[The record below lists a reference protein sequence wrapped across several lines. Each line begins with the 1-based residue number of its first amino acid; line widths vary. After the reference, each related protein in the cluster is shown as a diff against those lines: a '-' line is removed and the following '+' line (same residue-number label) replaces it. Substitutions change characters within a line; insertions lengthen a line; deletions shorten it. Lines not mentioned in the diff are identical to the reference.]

1 MSEKEYIVSLNKGV
15 DYAAFNQEMI
25 AATGAGDI
33 PGRSVDVVNAR
44 PASQRNTH
52 YSLTDAEAQSL
63 KNDPRVY
70 GVTLLPDLDPDIGI
84 GFDTTQIG
92 DFTKTT
98 LDRGNFLN
106 WGMRRMNE
114 AVNPYIGVNTTG
126 GYNYTLDGTGV
137 DVVIM
142 DSGIQADHPEFQDAE
157 GNSRVVELDWT
168 TASGIAGMPAQS
180 ADYYRDFDGH
190 GTHVAGTAAGKTY
203 GWAKNAKIYSLK
215 LAGLEGAGDSGTGTS
230 ATYAFDC
237 IKEWHNNK
245 PVDSAT
251 GAKRPTVVNMSWGYL
266 RYYDSVT
273 SMTYR
278 GVSKTGS
285 EIDTTTKRWAF
296 GLPPTSNGVRYTTNV
311 RIGSVDV
318 DMEELI
324 DAGVHVM
331 VAAGNRSHKIDVPG
345 GDDYDNVLVA
355 NTGSLNYQRGSSPYS
370 VNAHIVGN
378 VDSNI
383 NAGGLE
389 QKATT
394 SEAGPGVSVFAP
406 GTDIMSAM
414 STTNKF
420 GATTLNNAY
429 PANSSFLINNIS
441 GTSMASP
448 QVAGMTALWL
458 QLNPSATPAQALAFV
473 NTTAKTTTLY
483 NTNSPATDYTD
494 TRSLLGA
501 TNRFAFNK
509 FNSATQ
515 LTMGT
520 VADVVAPGAAATYSL
535 SSSAASVNEGSSV
548 TITLTTTNVANGT
561 SVGYNI
567 SGIESGDISESL
579 TGSFTVTGNTAT
591 ATFNITA
598 DATTEGAQTM
608 LLSLIGVSESVSV
621 TINDTSTT
629 PVVPTYA
636 VAPAASSIDEGTA
649 LTFNVTTTNVD
660 DATTLYWTVTN
671 ASDFST
677 SNGSFVVTS
686 NAGTFSVTP
695 TADFTTEGAETFTT
709 SVRTDSVN
717 GTVVAISSAVTI
729 NDISTTPGDPTYSVT
744 PAANNIN
751 EGSTLTINVA
761 TSNVADATTLY
772 WTVTNDSDF
781 STSSGNFVVTSNA
794 GSFTVTPDADVTTEG
809 VETFTV
815 QIRTDS
821 VSGTIVDTSDA
832 ITINDTSTTPG
843 GGSESYALSA
853 SSESITE
860 GENTTFTLTTTNVA
874 DATNVAYTITGVS
887 SSDLDN
893 GPRRKTAA
901 KDFEGPGSAFF
912 KREMQVGGV
921 RLVIAGGV
929 GGQTA
934 VPDLF
939 ADKVARMFELFT
951 DSAGAG
957 INAGKQNQMI
967 ETLLGNTTS
976 YHSNYPTIQRIARGA
991 GGDYTPNF
999 LTDAGISAWGLSP
1012 LFDSTVNNDMV
1023 WYLNSSGTPGTGDE
1037 DAQEVIEH
1045 VFHTLHMHGIDAV
1058 TLKMY
1063 PTLSADWATGDLY
1076 NAMAEAFD
1084 AGKWDPSGYQTPS
1097 NAWKTDPDAFEVAV
1111 KEYLYLLN
1119 FCMFDYSTLWDG
1131 NSLAPEWTDD
1141 MRTPAGIL
1149 ANNPLGYALFNT
1161 HIADVIS
1168 KPSLTTIRTIFQD
1181 GDTGN
1186 PALGGASGY
1195 VADAA
1200 IPLTGNF
1207 TVSSDSATLT
1217 LNIAKDGVVDV
1228 DSLTV
1233 ALNNGEATQAVT
1245 VADDG
1250 VVPGFAPDYALYVTN
1265 PGGNEYTLSGYDR
1278 NGLVSGA
1285 QPTLAYNNGDKVI
1298 VTVQGT
1304 TSSSHPFYIK
1314 TAQGTGTGNQAS
1326 GVDGQGTVKLEW
1338 TIGSTGTFYYQC
1350 SIHSA
1355 MNNTI
1360 TVS

>member
-1 MSEKEYIVSLNKGV
+1 MSEREYIVSLNKGV

-25 AATGAGDI
+25 AVTGAGDI
-33 PGRSVDVVNAR
+33 PGRSVEVANAR
-44 PASQRNTH
+44 PSSERNTH
-52 YSLTDAEAQSL
+52 YNLTDEEAAVL
-63 KNDPRVY
+63 ANDPRVY
-70 GVTLLPDLDPDIGI
+70 GVTLLPELDPNIGI
-84 GFDTTQIG
+84 GTSAIQAG

-98 LDRGNFLN
+98 LDRGDYLN
-106 WGMRRMNE
+106 WGMRRINE
-114 AVNPYIGVNTTG
+114 AANPYTGVNVTG

-142 DSGIQADHPEFQDAE
+142 DSGLQIDHPEFQDAQ
-157 GNSRVVELDWT
+157 GVSRVVELNWT
-168 TASGIAGMPAQS
+168 TASGIAGMPAQN
-180 ADYYRDFDGH
+180 ANYYRDYDGH
-190 GTHVAGTAAGKTY
+190 GTHVAGTVAGKTY
-203 GWAKNAKIYSLK
+203 GWAKNARIYSLK
-215 LAGLEGAGDSGTGTS
+215 LNGLEGTGDSGTGTS
-230 ATYAFDC
+230 TTYAFDC
-237 IKEWHNNK
+237 IKEWHNAK
-245 PVDSAT
+245 PIDSAT
-251 GAKRPTVVNMSWGYL
+251 GVKRPTVVNMSWGYL
-266 RYYDSVT
+266 AYYSSVS

-278 GVSKTGS
+278 GDVKTGTD
-285 EIDTTTKRWAF
+285 IDSSAKRHVF
-296 GLPPTSNGVRYTTNV
+296 GLVPIFNPVAGAFVTNV
-311 RIGSVDV
+311 RIPSVDV

-331 VAAGNRSHKIDVPG
+331 VAAGNRSHKIDAPA
-345 GDDYDNVLVA
+345 GDDYDNFAVT
-355 NTGSLNYQRGSSPYS
+355 NTGTIYYHRGSSPYS
-370 VNAHIVGN
+370 TNAHIVGN
-378 VDSNI
+378 VDSTEHVD
-383 NAGGLE
+383 GLE
-389 QKATT
+389 QKAVS

-420 GATTLNNAY
+420 GATTVNNPY
-429 PANSSFLINNIS
+429 PANAAFLINNIT

-448 QVAGMTALWL
+448 QIAGMLTLWL
-458 QLNPSATPAQALAFV
+458 QLNPEATPAQGLAFV
-473 NTTAKTTTLY
+473 SATAKTNQLY
-483 NTNSPATDYTD
+483 DTVSDTDYSID
-494 TRSLLGA
+494 RSLLGS

-509 FNSATQ
+509 FNSNVQ
-515 LTMGT
+515 MRLGT
-520 VADVVAPGAAATYSL
+520 PVAAAAAPAVATYAL
-535 SSSAASVNEGSSV
+535 SSSVASVNEGSSF
-548 TITLTTTNVANGT
+548 TITLTTTNITDGT
-561 SVGYNI
+561 TVPYTITGVTTA
-567 SGIESGDISESL
+567 DIGGASL
-579 TGSFTVTGNTAT
+579 TGNFTVNSNTAT
-591 ATFNITA
+591 ATFSVTA
-598 DATTEGAQTM
+598 DATTEGAETFV
-608 LLSLIGVSESVSV
+608 LTLNALSTTQSV

-629 PVVPTYA
+629 PLVPAYV
-636 VAPAASSIDEGTA
+636 VAPAANNVNEGSA
-649 LTFNVTTTNVD
+649 LTFNVTTTNVS
-660 DATTLYWTVTN
+660 DATTLYWSVTN
-671 ASDFST
+671 AGDFGT
-677 SNGSFVVTS
+677 ATGSFTITS
-686 NAGTFSVTP
+686 NAGSFSVTP
-695 TADFTTEGAETFTT
+695 TADATTEGAETFTA
-709 SVRTDSVN
+709 SVRTGSVG
-717 GTVVAISSAVTI
+717 GTIVATSSAV
-729 NDISTTPGDPTYSVT
+729 
-744 PAANNIN
+744 
-751 EGSTLTINVA
+751 
-761 TSNVADATTLY
+761 
-772 WTVTNDSDF
+772 
-781 STSSGNFVVTSNA
+781 
-794 GSFTVTPDADVTTEG
+794 
-809 VETFTV
+809 
-815 QIRTDS
+815 
-821 VSGTIVDTSDA
+821 
-832 ITINDTSTTPG
+832 TINDTSTTPG
-843 GGSESYALSA
+843 GGESYALAA

-1012 LFDSTVNNDMV
+1012 LFDVSVQNDMV
-1023 WYLNSSGTPGTGDE
+1023 WYLNSTGGAPGDGDI

-1084 AGKWDPSGYQTPS
+1084 ANKWDPQGYNNPS

-1119 FCMFDYSTLWDG
+1119 FCMFDYSSLWDG
-1131 NSLAPEWTDD
+1131 ESLAPEWTDD

-1149 ANNPLGYALFNT
+1149 ANNPLGHALFNT

-1168 KPSLTTIRTIFQD
+1168 KPSLTTIRSIFQD
-1181 GDTGN
+1181 GDVGN

-1195 VADAA
+1195 VPDAA

-1217 LNIAKDGVVDV
+1217 LNVAKDGVVDV

-1233 ALNNGEATQAVT
+1233 TLDNGEANQAVT
-1245 VADDG
+1245 IADDG

-1285 QPTLAYNNGDKVI
+1285 QPTLAYNNGDKVL
-1298 VTVQGT
+1298 VTIQGS
-1304 TSSSHPFYIK
+1304 TSSAHPFYIK

-1326 GVDGQGTVKLEW
+1326 GADGGGTPVVKW

>member
-1 MSEKEYIVSLNKGV
+1 MSEREYIVSLNKGV

-25 AATGAGDI
+25 AATGSGNI
-33 PGRSVDVVNAR
+33 PGRTVDVANHR
-44 PASQRNTH
+44 HASQRNTH
-52 YSLTDAEAQSL
+52 YMLTGSEAESL
-63 KNDPRVY
+63 KNDGRVY
-70 GVTLLPDLDPDIGI
+70 GVTLKDDPSISIGVNAVQ
-84 GFDTTQIG
+84 TG
-92 DFTKTT
+92 DFSKTT

-114 AVNPYIGVNTTG
+114 STNPYSGVSVTG

-137 DVVIM
+137 DVVIQ
-142 DSGIQADHPEFQDAE
+142 DTGIQKDHPEWQDAS
-157 GNSRVVELDWT
+157 GVSRFQEINWYT
-168 TASGIAGMPAQS
+168 ESGISGTQS
-180 ADYYRDFDGH
+180 ANFYRDFHGH
-190 GTHVAGTAAGKTY
+190 GTHVAGTIAGKTY
-203 GWAKNAKIYSLK
+203 GWAKNARIYAMK
-215 LAGLEGAGDSGTGTS
+215 VAGLEGSGDTGTG
-230 ATYAFDC
+230 YAIDGGDCFDA
-237 IKEWHNNK
+237 IKLWHRNK
-245 PVDSAT
+245 PVDPAT
-251 GAKRPTVVNMSWGYL
+251 GVKRPTIVNMSWGYG
-266 RYYDSVT
+266 T
-273 SMTYR
+273 TFTNITGGNYR
-278 GVSKTGS
+278 GTPWT
-285 EIDTTTKRWAF
+285 DT
-296 GLPPTSNGVRYTTNV
+296 VRQTDKGM
-311 RIGSVDV
+311 IGRPEDFRHVIRVASVDTDV
-318 DMEELI
+318 EELI
-324 DAGVHVM
+324 DEGIHIV
-331 VAAGNRSHKIDVPG
+331 VAAGNTYQKIDVEG
-345 GDDYDNVLVA
+345 GIDYDNYYTK
-355 NTGSLNYQRGSSPYS
+355 TG
-370 VNAHIVGN
+370 VGN
-378 VDSNI
+378 VYYHRGGSPFSPESHVVGNIDSTI
-383 NAGGLE
+383 HVGGLE
-389 QKATT
+389 QKAAS
-394 SEAGPGVSVFAP
+394 SETGPGVSIYTP

-414 STTNKF
+414 STTNIF
-420 GATTLNNAY
+420 GATTVNNPY
-429 PANSSFLINNIS
+429 PEDSNFLINNIS
-441 GTSMASP
+441 GTSMAAP
-448 QVAGMTALWL
+448 QVSGVLALWL
-458 QLNPSATPAQALAFV
+458 QINPGATPAQGLAFI
-473 NTTAKTTTLY
+473 NATAKTAQLY
-483 NTNSPATDYTD
+483 QTGLTNDYTD
-494 TRSLLGA
+494 ARSLLGG

-509 FNSATQ
+509 FNSNVQMRIGIPTP
-515 LTMGT
+515 
-520 VADVVAPGAAATYSL
+520 VVEAGAAATYAL
-535 SSSAASVNEGSSV
+535 SSSSASVNEGSSF
-548 TITLTTTNVANGT
+548 TITLTTTNVTNGT
-561 SVGYNI
+561 TVPYTITGI
-567 SGIESGDISESL
+567 SSADIGGASL
-579 TGSFTVTGNTAT
+579 TGNFTVNSNTAST
-591 ATFNITA
+591 TFNVTA
-598 DATTEGAQTM
+598 DATTEGAETFV
-608 LLSLIGVSESVSV
+608 LTLNALSTTQSV

-629 PVVPTYA
+629 PVGTPTYA
-636 VAPAASSIDEGTA
+636 VAPAANNVNEGSA
-649 LTFNVTTTNVD
+649 LVFNVTT
-660 DATTLYWTVTN
+660 A
-671 ASDFST
+671 
-677 SNGSFVVTS
+677 
-686 NAGTFSVTP
+686 
-695 TADFTTEGAETFTT
+695 
-709 SVRTDSVN
+709 
-717 GTVVAISSAVTI
+717 
-729 NDISTTPGDPTYSVT
+729 
-744 PAANNIN
+744 
-751 EGSTLTINVA
+751 
-761 TSNVADATTLY
+761 NVADATTLY
-772 WTVTNDSDF
+772 WTVTNAADF
-781 STSSGNFVVTSNA
+781 STSTGSFAISSNA
-794 GSFTVTPDADVTTEG
+794 GSFTVTPTADATTEG
-809 VETFTV
+809 AETFTAS
-815 QIRTDS
+815 IRTGS
-821 VSGTIVDTSDA
+821 VAGTIVATSSAVTINDTSTTPGDPTYAVAPAANNVNEGSALVFNVTTANVADA
-832 ITINDTSTTPG
+832 TTLYWSVTNAGDFSTSTGSFAISSNAGSFSVTPTADATTEGAETFTASVRTGSVGGTIVATSSSVTINDTSTTPG
-843 GGSESYALSA
+843 GESYSLAA

-901 KDFEGPGSAFF
+901 KNFEGPGSAFF

-957 INAGKQNQMI
+957 ITVGKQNQMI
-967 ETLLGNTTS
+967 QTLIGATTS

-1012 LFDSTVNNDMV
+1012 LFDATVQNDMV
-1023 WYLNSSGTPGTGDE
+1023 WYLNSTGGAPGDGDI

-1084 AGKWDPSGYQTPS
+1084 ANKWDPQGYNNPS

-1119 FCMFDYSTLWDG
+1119 FCMFDYSDLWDG
-1131 NSLAPEWTDD
+1131 GSLAPEWTDD

-1168 KPSLTTIRTIFQD
+1168 KPSLVTIRSIFQD

-1186 PALGGASGY
+1186 PVDSGSSGY
-1195 VADAA
+1195 FPDAA
-1200 IPLTGNF
+1200 IPLTGSF
-1207 TVSSDSATLT
+1207 TVSSNSATLT
-1217 LNIAKDGVVDV
+1217 LNVAKDGVVDV

-1233 ALNNGEATQAVT
+1233 TLDNGEATQAVT

-1314 TAQGTGTGNQAS
+1314 TAQGSGTGNQAS

-1350 SIHSA
+1350 SIHSS

>member
-1 MSEKEYIVSLNKGV
+1 MSEREYIVSLNRGV
-15 DYAAFNQEMI
+15 DHVAFNQEMI
-25 AATGAGDI
+25 ASTGAGVI
-33 PGRSVDVVNAR
+33 PGRTVDVADERATNI
-44 PASQRNTH
+44 RNTH
-52 YSLTDAEAQSL
+52 YSLTDAEAEAL

-70 GVTLLPDLDPDIGI
+70 GVTLNPDLDPNIGI
-84 GFDTTQIG
+84 GFDAIQAG

-114 AVNPYIGVNTTG
+114 STNPYSGVNVTG
-126 GYNYTLDGTGV
+126 GYNYTLDATGV
-137 DVVIM
+137 DVVIV
-142 DSGIQADHPEFQDAE
+142 DSGIQADHPEFQDAD
-157 GNSRVVELDWT
+157 GVSRVQQIDWF
-168 TASGIAGMPAQS
+168 TASGVSGTMPTAHYT
-180 ADYYRDFDGH
+180 DYDGH

-203 GWAKNAKIYSLK
+203 GWAKNAKIFSIK
-215 LAGLEGAGDSGTGTS
+215 LAGLEGSSDPNGGISVANMADVIIG
-230 ATYAFDC
+230 
-237 IKEWHNNK
+237 WHNAK
-245 PVDSAT
+245 PVDPAT
-251 GAKRPTVVNMSWGYL
+251 GVKRPTVVNHSWGYL
-266 RYYDSVT
+266 RYYNTVT
-273 SMTYR
+273 NLTYQ
-278 GVSKTGS
+278 GALKTGT
-285 EIDTTTKRWAF
+285 EIDTANKRWAF
-296 GLPPTSNGVRYTTNV
+296 GLVPVSGGAGGTYATNV
-311 RIGSVDV
+311 RISAVDADV
-318 DMEELI
+318 QLMI
-324 DAGVHVM
+324 DAGIHIC
-331 VAAGNRSHKIDVPG
+331 VAAGNRYHKIDVSG
-345 GDDYDNVLVA
+345 GVDFGNFIAAD
-355 NTGSLNYQRGSSPYS
+355 TGSVEYQKGSSPS
-370 VNAHIVGN
+370 DDEAHIVGN
-378 VDSNI
+378 IDSTVNI
-383 NAGGLE
+383 SGLE
-389 QKATT
+389 QKAIS
-394 SEAGPGVSVFAP
+394 SETGPGVSVYAP

-414 STTNKF
+414 STNNRF
-420 GATTLNNAY
+420 GATLIANPY
-429 PANSSFLINNIS
+429 PANAAFLINNIS

-448 QVAGMTALWL
+448 QIAGALALWL
-458 QLNPSATPAQALAFV
+458 QINPDATPAQGLAFV
-473 NTTAKTTTLY
+473 NTTAKTEKIYDTASTV
-483 NTNSPATDYTD
+483 DYTN
-494 TRSLLGA
+494 TRSLLGGN
-501 TNRFAFNK
+501 NRFAFNK
-509 FNSATQ
+509 FNSNVQ
-515 LTMGT
+515 LQIGT
-520 VADVVAPGAAATYSL
+520 PAPVVEAGAVATYAL
-535 SSSAASVNEGSSV
+535 SSSVASVNEGSSFV
-548 TITLTTTNVANGT
+548 ITLTTTNVANGT
-561 SVGYNI
+561 TVPYTITGVTTA
-567 SGIESGDISESL
+567 DIASASL
-579 TGSFTVTGNTAT
+579 TGNFTVNNNTAT
-591 ATFNITA
+591 ATFNVTA
-598 DATTEGAQTM
+598 DATTEGTETF
-608 LLSLIGVSESVSV
+608 LLTLNALSTSQSV

-629 PVVPTYA
+629 PIIGDPTYA
-636 VAPAASSIDEGTA
+636 IAPAANNVDEGSA
-649 LTFNVTTTNVD
+649 LVFNVTTANVD
-660 DATTLYWTVTN
+660 DATTLYWSVTN
-671 ASDFST
+671 AGDFAANT
-677 SNGSFVVTS
+677 GSFVITS
-686 NAGTFSVTP
+686 NAGSFSVTP
-695 TADFTTEGAETFTT
+695 LADATTEGAETFTA
-709 SVRTDSVN
+709 SVRTVSVS
-717 GTVVAISSAVTI
+717 GSIVATSSAV
-729 NDISTTPGDPTYSVT
+729 
-744 PAANNIN
+744 
-751 EGSTLTINVA
+751 
-761 TSNVADATTLY
+761 
-772 WTVTNDSDF
+772 
-781 STSSGNFVVTSNA
+781 
-794 GSFTVTPDADVTTEG
+794 
-809 VETFTV
+809 
-815 QIRTDS
+815 
-821 VSGTIVDTSDA
+821 
-832 ITINDTSTTPG
+832 TINDTSTTPG
-843 GGSESYALSA
+843 GGESYALSA

-860 GENTTFTLTTTNVA
+860 GENTTFTLTTTSVA
-874 DATNVAYTITGVS
+874 DATNVPYTITGVS

-976 YHSNYPTIQRIARGA
+976 YHATYPTIQRIARGA

-1063 PTLSADWATGDLY
+1063 PTLSADWATSDLY
-1076 NAMAEAFD
+1076 NAMAEAYD
-1084 AGKWDPSGYQTPS
+1084 ASKWDPSGYQTPS
-1097 NAWKTDPDAFEVAV
+1097 NAWKTDSNAFEVAV

-1149 ANNPLGYALFNT
+1149 ANNPLGYALFNS

-1217 LNIAKDGVVDV
+1217 LNVAKDGVVDV

-1233 ALNNGEATQAVT
+1233 TLDNGEANKAVT
-1245 VADDG
+1245 IADDG

-1314 TAQGTGTGNQAS
+1314 TAQGSGTGNQAS

-1350 SIHSA
+1350 SIHSG